1 MSLSDADRI
10 QLQREAFVIPTSPS
24 KRNFQQLPI
33 TPESPDMKHA
43 RHRLG
48 NLLSVIRKGEI
59 VNEIT
64 PREEQ
69 AYFLFT

>member
-10 QLQREAFVIPTSPS
+10 RLQRETFVVPTSPS
-24 KRNFQQLPI
+24 KRNFQQFPA

-43 RHRLG
+43 RYRLG

-59 VNEIT
+59 LTEIT

-69 AYFLFT
+69 M